1 MRTLADNPPGARGDV
16 GNSTMNTA
24 PIDPLA
30 YSVHDACR
38 VSSIGRTK
46 LYALIAEGR
55 LEARRIGGRTLIPA
69 ASLRRLIE
77 GEA

>member
-1 MRTLADNPPGARGDV
+1 MTTLE
-16 GNSTMNTA
+16 
-24 PIDPLA
+24 PLA
-30 YSVHDACR
+30 YSVSDACR

-46 LYALIAEGR
+46 LYALLKSGQ

>member
-1 MRTLADNPPGARGDV
+1 
-16 GNSTMNTA
+16 MNMLSHE
-24 PIDPLA
+24 PLA
-30 YSVHDACR
+30 YSIADACR

-46 LYALIAEGR
+46 LYALMKSGQ